1 MSNTFNIKR
10 FGRYWVYD
18 LKMAWKRYGYG
29 FLFTS
34 LFPIVFYIL
43 GAIFHVL
50 FGSGHNLSDYHGIDF
65 DVRIITFI
73 IAWFILVLTF
83 PKSVYGHVTNKEIG
97 SAWLMLPASRLEKFI
112 SMMVN
117 CLLIIPIVF
126 LALYFGSDAL
136 MTAIE
141 PQMGKPI
148 ALAAIHYYNSG
159 NLEGATAMSSIQIS
173 SFAFIVLIL
182 ISILQYMAIFLTG
195 AVYFRRR
202 KILMT
207 ILVLIGLQI
216 ILIWII
222 NIKIFFGGS
231 SSILEWSYSDQ
242 ITAQGFANFLNWTIN
257 IWTVLVLA
265 VTGTMIWLRLKKLQ
279 H

>member
-29 FLFTS
+29 FLFIS

-43 GAIFHVL
+43 GALFHVI

-65 DVRIITFI
+65 DVRITTFI
-73 IAWFILVLTF
+73 IAWYILVMTF
-83 PKSVYGHVTNKEIG
+83 PRSVYGHVTNKEIG

-126 LALYFGSDAL
+126 TALYLGSDAM

-148 ALAAIHYYNSG
+148 ALAAIHYNKG
-159 NLEGATAMSSIQIS
+159 IIDGAMAVDSIQIS
-173 SFAFIVLIL
+173 SFALIVLVL
-182 ISILQYMAIFLTG
+182 ISIIQEMAIFLTG
-195 AVYFRRR
+195 AVYFKRH

-207 ILVLIGLQI
+207 ILVLLGLYI

-222 NIKIFFGGS
+222 TTLSTQNIIGA
-231 SSILEWSYSDQ
+231 DQ
-242 ITAQGFANFLNWTIN
+242 ITAQGFADFLNWIIN
-257 IWTVLVLA
+257 IWTVLILA
-265 VTGTMIWLRLKKLQ
+265 VTGTMIWFRLKKLQ